1 MAIEEIPIDA
11 GETPE
16 PEEAEASLEEEVPES
31 PAPEPAPK
39 RRGRPLG
46 AKNRAKPKAAPP
58 PPVIKRQRSR
68 RPPTPESSSSEDE
81 EPPPRRRAQP
91 QRAQP
96 AEDPM
101 RVMAAEM
108 LHLMQ
113 HQSMGRQQARAN
125 KYASWFPRSEALGP

>member
-39 RRGRPLG
+39 RRGRPPG
-46 AKNRAKPKAAPP
+46 AKNKATPKAAPPP

-68 RPPTPESSSSEDE
+68 RPPTPESSSSSEDE
-81 EPPPRRRAQP
+81 PAPRGRTQSR
-91 QRAQP
+91 
-96 AEDPM
+96 EDPM
-101 RVMAAEM
+101 RLMAAEM

-113 HQSMGRQQARAN
+113 SQSMNRQQARAN
-125 KYASWFPRSEALGP
+125 KYASWFPQQSYA